1 MSSRRICITRVR
13 ISKGCCA
20 WGYRATNLRINLNP
34 LQACIVM
41 IRCIT
46 LTFLYA
52 ITWQVASEEAFFFV
66 VWLKDLP
73 AL

>member
-1 MSSRRICITRVR
+1 MLRVEV
-13 ISKGCCA
+13 
-20 WGYRATNLRINLNP
+20 YRATNLGINLNP

-46 LTFLYA
+46 LTLPLFI